1 MSSFIH
7 PGYLEPDGASRPTRE
22 ILQSKRGLSASL
34 PEVLGAVGIS
44 ILVLGLAGF
53 GIGAGINF
61 AQDSGARST
70 LESVSAAEILHQT
83 KTGDFGTLDDL
94 VAGDSP
100 ALTSKPDNIRLFL
113 TDDRR
118 DYCAAVE
125 SGSMGRNQF
134 VIGARGGVV
143 ELRTHVEHDQ
153 IKGCQSPGMTVLM
166 QKHATDL
173 VGTSMVP
180 FGSQRSCLR
189 FAFDPGPSVSQ
200 WYIHAVFRDAAME
213 PVVNSKTGQKTTAA
227 ARAADVDG
235 FCFPLGSEVK
245 NVSWYV
251 ASNASWNTLGSTY
264 RDLAVIYQ

>member
-1 MSSFIH
+1 MTTFIH
-7 PGYLEPDGASRPTRE
+7 PSNAELVEPGPVRDV
-22 ILQSKRGLSASL
+22 LQSRRGLSASL

-61 AQDSGARST
+61 AQDSGARAS
-70 LESVSAAEILHQT
+70 LESVSAAEVLHQT
-83 KTGDFGTLDDL
+83 KTGDFGSLDEL
-94 VAGDSP
+94 TTGDSP

-125 SGSMGRNQF
+125 SGSMSRKQF
-134 VIGARGGVV
+134 VIGARGEVV

-153 IKGCQSPGMTVLM
+153 IKGCQSPGVTVRM
-166 QKHATDL
+166 NKHATDL
-173 VGTSMVP
+173 VGTSKVP
-180 FGSQRSCLR
+180 TGSQQTCLR
-189 FAFDPGPSVSQ
+189 FAFDPGPSISQ
-200 WYIHAVFRDAAME
+200 WYIHAVFRDASME
-213 PVVNSKTGQKTTAA
+213 PVVNSKTNQKTTAA
-227 ARAADVDG
+227 ARAVDVDG

-251 ASNASWNTLGSTY
+251 ASNASWSTLGSTY